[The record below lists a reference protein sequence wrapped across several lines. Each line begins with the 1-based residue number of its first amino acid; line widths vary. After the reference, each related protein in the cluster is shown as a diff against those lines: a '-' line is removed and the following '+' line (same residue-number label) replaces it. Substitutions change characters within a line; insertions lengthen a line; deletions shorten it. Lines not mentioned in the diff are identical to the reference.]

1 MNKETNEH
9 WPTVIIMDGK
19 PYQLIKLERIGV
31 NDPCTMC
38 DLRWEC
44 DAPLDKFNLIKLCKS
59 DDRDDGWFFA
69 EDWNIFDKRI
79 YDFLNPELAND
90 FTDK

>member
-69 EDWNIFDKRI
+69 EDWSIFDKRI
-79 YDFLNPELAND
+79 ENFLNVESAEVFL
-90 FTDK
+90 DK

>member
-1 MNKETNEH
+1 MNKKTKEH
-9 WPTVIIMDGK
+9 WPAVIIMNGK
-19 PYQLIKLERIGV
+19 PYKLVKLERKGV

-59 DDRDDGWFFA
+59 DDRDDGWFFE
-69 EDWNIFDKRI
+69 EDWTI
-79 YDFLNPELAND
+79 YGKWICDFLNPELAED
-90 FTDK
+90 FIDH